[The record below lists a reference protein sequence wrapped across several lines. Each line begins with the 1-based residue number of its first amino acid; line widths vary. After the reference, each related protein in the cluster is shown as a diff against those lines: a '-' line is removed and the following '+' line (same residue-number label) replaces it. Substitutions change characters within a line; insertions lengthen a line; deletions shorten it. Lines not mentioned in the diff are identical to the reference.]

1 MIIIQH
7 ILLQWQKDC
16 RGGKGAVQ
24 RSRYPLAAKL
34 PKDFFKDIPFGSPV
48 HWQWVEQKPD
58 GFHRRTDRRGLEIFD
73 AQHSLPLGPME
84 IILNTDGGCLLRYRY
99 DWHKG
104 AVPPRQVY
112 DPKTSQYRPLSEQAF
127 VLEEGDYGRALCNG
141 RFVDRDTGSWWYEL
155 SITNV
160 LLLPQESAPLDCF
173 LTADPT
179 HLYRQIA
186 QLR

>member
-34 PKDFFKDIPFGSPV
+34 PRDFFVDIPSGSPI
-48 HWQWVEQKPD
+48 HWRRVEQKTD
-58 GFHRRTDRRGLEIFD
+58 GFHIRMDRRGLEVFD
-73 AQHSLPLGPME
+73 ARHSLRLSPME
-84 IILNTDGGCLLRYRY
+84 LISNADGGCLLRYRY

-127 VLEEGDYGRALCNG
+127 VLREGDYGRALCNG

-160 LLLPQESAPLDCF
+160 LVLRQANVPLDCF
-173 LTADPT
+173 LTAKPT

-186 QLR
+186 QLW